1 MSKAVPSSFY
11 VALSSLWTSYDYFH
25 HERFLKSHTIFGWVF
40 KNPLRT
46 SYDEM
51 GNLKRVSIIDIF
63 FVISMKTPDMI
74 DRELNQ
80 HFLPLKLQAMDRLRV
95 IRSKT
100 VWPTDISSTCRPIDR
115 RPNDMVR
122 DVLTRFVLAECL
134 FAKCHM
140 AKCLLANCLSSK
152 CLSA

>member
-1 MSKAVPSSFY
+1 VPHHHLMLRLTTYEVLMIIFTMKG
-11 VALSSLWTSYDYFH
+11 LWNLILF
-25 HERFLKSHTIFGWVF
+25 FGWVF
-40 KNPLRT
+40 KKPLRT

-51 GNLKRVSIIDIF
+51 GILKRVSIIDIF

-100 VWPTDISSTCRPIDR
+100 IRPTNISSTCRPNVSQT
-115 RPNDMVR
+115 NDMVR
-122 DVLTRFVLAECL
+122 DVLSWG
-134 FAKCHM
+134 KCYETF
-140 AKCLLANCLSSK
+140 LSVIYGFPY
-152 CLSA
+152 